1 MAAFNFTKVID
12 VGAVKA
18 GLLSRR
24 DEGRGAREAAS
35 VKRNAWLLKKG
46 EWGFAVALEGLP
58 PPSPTTLERPQ

>member
-1 MAAFNFTKVID
+1 MTAFDFTEVVQ

-18 GLLSRR
+18 GLLSRP

-46 EWGFAVALEGLP
+46 EWGFAIALERLL
-58 PPSPTTLERPQ
+58 PPSPATKERPQ

>member
-1 MAAFNFTKVID
+1 MTAFDIAEVVH

-18 GLLSRR
+18 

-46 EWGFAVALEGLP
+46 EWGFAIGPERLP
-58 PPSPTTLERPQ
+58 PPSRTTMERPQ

>member
-1 MAAFNFTKVID
+1 MTTFDFAKLVA

-18 GLLSRR
+18 GLLSRP

-46 EWGFAVALEGLP
+46 EWGFAIALERLP
-58 PPSPTTLERPQ
+58 PPSRTTMERPQ

>member
-1 MAAFNFTKVID
+1 MTAFDFAKVVH

-18 GLLSRR
+18 GLLSRP

-46 EWGFAVALEGLP
+46 EWGFAIALERLP
-58 PPSPTTLERPQ
+58 PPGPTTMERSQ